1 MAYQA
6 EKVDGMKKKPFFKL
20 KEKKG
25 LIIGLLFIVLLAT
38 GVIWGERWFQLRQ
51 YRQEVAAI
59 ELTGVDLETLEDGIY
74 EGEKTITWISATAR
88 VTVENHRI
96 TGLEF
101 SHQHDRGEAAN
112 VIPGQ
117 VMAQQSTQVDLVS
130 GATNSSKVIL
140 QAIETALKSPPV
152 ERFSRE
158 YQYEGPHRVTV
169 DDRVLELVR
178 PPKSVAEEV
187 VVRDFMASITFDFD
201 DKYDLLAAME
211 SHTISIENEKIL
223 ALEEGRYLKEVTLY
237 HVDTLSTKEYSEG
250 LLANG
255 ACNDYYYDGVADLVK
270 RFQLVDFEVINVD
283 YHQVLSDD
291 TGGPQWGTGR
301 YLRNYL
307 VGHQANE
314 ETWRIYDYAM
324 PVDRTGY

>member
-1 MAYQA
+1 
-6 EKVDGMKKKPFFKL
+6 MKSINVSKL
-20 KEKKG
+20 KKKKG
-25 LIIGLLFIVLLAT
+25 LIIGILLIVFLAS

-59 ELTGVDLETLEDGIY
+59 ELTGVDLKTLEDGIY

-117 VMAQQSTQVDLVS
+117 VMAFQTTQVDLVS

-152 ERFSRE
+152 THISKE
-158 YQYEGPHRVTV
+158 YQYEGPHRVEV
-169 DDRVLELVR
+169 EGRELELVR
-178 PPKSVAEEV
+178 LPKSVAEEV
-187 VVRDFMASITFDFD
+187 VVRDFISSVTFDFD
-201 DKYDLLAAME
+201 EKYKLLADIE
-211 SHTISIENEKIL
+211 PHTVSIENERKL
-223 ALEEGRYLKEVTLY
+223 ALEEGRYMKAVTLY
-237 HVDTLSTKEYSEG
+237 HVDTLSAKEYNEG

-255 ACNDYYYDGVADLVK
+255 ACNDYYYDGVMDLVK
-270 RFQLVDFEVINVD
+270 QYQLVDFEVINVD
-283 YHQVLSDD
+283 YEQVLSDD

-301 YLRNYL
+301 YLRNFL
-307 VGHQANE
+307 VGHRENE
-314 ETWRIYDYAM
+314 DLWKIYDYAM
-324 PVDRTGY
+324 PVNRSGQ